1 MTTPDRTVIKH
12 ALSGE
17 FVSQTYAEANPGTTY
32 AMPIHAPDRLSEA
45 LDGIEAA
52 GWDWTLYFHREPHKL
67 PVGTHR
73 YELEAWRQPAGTLR
87 LGGPTKRE
95 AAEAVLA
102 AIADLPPMPDP
113 EPVDDAPV
121 GDVVPELA
129 PDEGVG

>member
-1 MTTPDRTVIKH
+1 MTDETHVLKD
-12 ALSGE
+12 AGSGQ
-17 FVSQTYAEANPGTTY
+17 FVSAKYAEANPNTTY
-32 AMPIHAPDRLSEA
+32 VATITAPDRLSEA

-52 GWDWTLYFHREPHKL
+52 GWDWTLYFHRDPHRL

-73 YELEAWRQPAGTLR
+73 YELEAWRQPVGTLR

-102 AIADLPPMPDP
+102 AIADLPPEPDP
-113 EPVDDAPV
+113 EPVDDAPP

-129 PDEGVG
+129 MEEEVG